1 LASFFGTW
9 GFSKP
14 AEDEALFSAIL
25 VVKGTRVGT
34 GTYQVGIRLEK

>member
-1 LASFFGTW
+1 MLKNFAVVSVLVAYFV
-9 GFSKP
+9 
-14 AEDEALFSAIL
+14 ADVVIL